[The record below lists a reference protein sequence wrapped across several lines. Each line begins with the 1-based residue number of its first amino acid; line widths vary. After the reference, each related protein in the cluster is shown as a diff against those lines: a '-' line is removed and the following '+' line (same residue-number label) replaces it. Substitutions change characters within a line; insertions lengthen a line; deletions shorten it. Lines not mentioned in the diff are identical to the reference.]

1 MSNQT
6 LSRDT
11 ADYHEL
17 LKTLSEGSV
26 NQNFEAFVDIAWDD
40 PAYAVVPDDDRWI
53 LPTSFP
59 IGRHEWYVGLPR
71 ERKIEIGM
79 AYQAQLAKVGLQF
92 ESVLIRGVMEYVFKL
107 DNQDP
112 EYRYLMHEV
121 TEETHH
127 TQMFQELVNR
137 IGVDVKGARKG
148 LKALNSIAALFG
160 GWLPEVFFTGVLA
173 GEEPI
178 DHTQKAVLR
187 GAESAAMH
195 PLMVRIMQIHVA
207 EEARHI
213 SFAHAYLNR
222 TVPMLPRWRRALLSV
237 LFPVIMR
244 VLGDAIMKPTPEFC
258 RRYDVPKSV
267 VDDLYW
273 DGEDGSKMLR
283 DLFADVRTLAE
294 DSGLMNPVSRRVWKS
309 LKIDGRPARYRSEPA
324 PMAA

>member
-1 MSNQT
+1 M
-6 LSRDT
+6 T
-11 ADYHEL
+11 AVKDDATYREL
-17 LKTLSEGSV
+17 LRTLSEGSV
-26 NQNFEAFVDIAWDD
+26 HTNFEAFVDIAWDD

-53 LPTSFP
+53 LPAEMP
-59 IGRHEWYVGLPR
+59 IGRHPWYASLPR
-71 ERKIEIGM
+71 ERQIEIGM

-137 IGVDVKGARKG
+137 IGADVKGARKG
-148 LKALNSIAALFG
+148 LKALNSLAALFG
-160 GWLPEVFFTGVLA
+160 GWLPEIFFTGVLA

-178 DHTQKAVLR
+178 DHIQKAVLR
-187 GAESAAMH
+187 GAASRDMH
-195 PLMVRIMQIHVA
+195 PLMVRVMQIHVA

-213 SFAHAYLNR
+213 SFAHAYLKR
-222 TVPMLPRWRRALLSV
+222 TAGSLPRWRRALLSV
-237 LFPVIMR
+237 VFPIVMR

-258 RRYDVPKSV
+258 KAYGIPKSV
-267 VDDLYW
+267 VDEIYW
-273 DGEDGSKMLR
+273 DSTEGRKLQR

-294 DSGLMNPVSRRVWKS
+294 EAGLMNKVSRRVWKQ

-324 PMAA
+324 PLAA